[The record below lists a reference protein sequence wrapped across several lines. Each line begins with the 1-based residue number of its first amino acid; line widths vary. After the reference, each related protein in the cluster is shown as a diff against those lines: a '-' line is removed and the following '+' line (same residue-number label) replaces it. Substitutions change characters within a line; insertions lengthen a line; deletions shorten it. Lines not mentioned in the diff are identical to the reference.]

1 MRLHVLAT
9 GSRGNCY
16 VLHDNGACLLL
27 DAGIEAGKIFSGLGQ
42 GSNSIM
48 GALITHKHLDHCKA
62 VEELFRRGI
71 TSYGSVKAAGG
82 LPWVRTSSGAHRIG
96 WFTCLPF
103 PVTHC
108 DPDGADCPNAGWV
121 IDNVNTKE
129 RMVYITD
136 FCAMENTIPKVNYWL
151 IECNYMDDML
161 EGTHPALAS
170 RLPKSHMSL
179 AKLIKVFQANDLT
192 HCKQIVLCHGSRD
205 RLDPEQAQKVVME
218 ATGKPTVVAKAGLSL
233 PLELEPY

>member
-42 GSNSIM
+42 SSATIM
-48 GALITHKHLDHCKA
+48 GALITHKHKDHCKA

-71 TSYGSVKAAGG
+71 TSYGSVKAASG

-96 WFTCLPF
+96 WFTCFPF
-103 PVTHC
+103 PVKHC

-129 RMVYITD
+129 RMVYISD
-136 FCAMENTIPKVNYWL
+136 FCAMQNTIPNVNYWL
-151 IECNYMDDML
+151 IECNYMDELLTD
-161 EGTHPALAS
+161 THPALKS
-170 RLPKSHMSL
+170 RLPMSHMSL
-179 AKLIKVFQANDLT
+179 SKLLKVLSIQDIT
-192 HCKQIVLCHGSRD
+192 PCKQIILCHASKD
-205 RLDPEQAQKVVME
+205 RLDPVIAAQTVMD
-218 ATGKPTVVAKAGLSL
+218 ATGKPTVVAYAGLNVA
-233 PLELEPY
+233 LELEPY